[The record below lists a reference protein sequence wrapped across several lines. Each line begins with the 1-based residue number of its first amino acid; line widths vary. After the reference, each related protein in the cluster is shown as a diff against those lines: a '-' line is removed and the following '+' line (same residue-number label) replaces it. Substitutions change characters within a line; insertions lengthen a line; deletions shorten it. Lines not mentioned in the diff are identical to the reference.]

1 MNSTSWLNP
10 FSRPT
15 PTPTPT
21 PTPVPAPAPAPAASK
36 RQRAASAV
44 PSTPLSRQLLMPQSV
59 LTQPQCD
66 DIEDSEGDEGVPD
79 ARQQQP
85 TVARA
90 HFAATTP
97 MGGVAARAP
106 VCACATPA
114 SCSTAPRRSA
124 LASGLQL
131 SAQHGETGGS
141 GRGGTGR
148 RAGAYGMLVA
158 RAQADRE
165 TKVITARHG
174 ILRPSLAPAE
184 TVRAALS
191 DPTLQRLRLRL
202 CRVLASAPL
211 CVVECEHRGDSG
223 QPVGPLCHVMLRR
236 DKFESVCRAGGGVFV
251 VFPPWHEVKGVILA
265 RNCEQ
270 DPVLS

>member
-1 MNSTSWLNP
+1 MHTNWLNP

-15 PTPTPT
+15 PTPTPA
-21 PTPVPAPAPAPAASK
+21 PAPAPAPK

-44 PSTPLSRQLLMPQSV
+44 PSTPLSRQLLLPQTV
-59 LTQPQCD
+59 PTQPQCD
-66 DIEDSEGDEGVPD
+66 DIEDSEGDEGAPD
-79 ARQQQP
+79 ARERQP
-85 TVARA
+85 AAARA
-90 HFAATTP
+90 PPTATP
-97 MGGVAARAP
+97 PVGGVAARGAP
-106 VCACATPA
+106 GCACAPTPT
-114 SCSTAPRRSA
+114 SCATAPRRSA

-131 SAQHGETGGS
+131 SAQPGEAGGG

-158 RAQADRE
+158 RAQADQE

-174 ILRPSLAPAE
+174 ILRPSPAPAE
-184 TVRAALS
+184 TVRTALS

-211 CVVECEHRGDSG
+211 CVVECEHCGDCG
-223 QPVGPLCHVMLRR
+223 QPGPTCHVMLRR
-236 DKFESVCRAGGGVFV
+236 DKFESVCRAGSGAFV
-251 VFPPWHEVKGVILA
+251 VFPPWHEVNGVILA

-270 DPVLS
+270 DPVLT

>member
-1 MNSTSWLNP
+1 MNTAWLNP

-15 PTPTPT
+15 PTP
-21 PTPVPAPAPAPAASK
+21 APAPKRHRAS
-36 RQRAASAV
+36 SAV
-44 PSTPLSRQLLMPQSV
+44 PSTPLSRQLLLPQTV
-59 LTQPQCD
+59 PTQPQCDAD
-66 DIEDSEGDEGVPD
+66 DIEDSEGEEGVPD

-85 TVARA
+85 PAARA
-90 HFAATTP
+90 IPVATTP
-97 MGGVAARAP
+97 AGGGAARGAAS
-106 VCACATPA
+106 CACAPTPT
-114 SCSTAPRRSA
+114 SCTTAPRRSA

-131 SAQHGETGGS
+131 SAQHSEVGGG

-158 RAQADRE
+158 RAQADQE

-174 ILRPSLAPAE
+174 ILRPSPAPAE
-184 TVRAALS
+184 TVRTALS
-191 DPTLQRLRLRL
+191 DPTLQRLRLRV

-223 QPVGPLCHVMLRR
+223 QPGPMCHVMLRR
-236 DKFESVCRAGGGVFV
+236 DKFESVCRAGSGAFV
-251 VFPPWHEVKGVILA
+251 VFPPWHEVNGVILA

-270 DPVLS
+270 DPVLT